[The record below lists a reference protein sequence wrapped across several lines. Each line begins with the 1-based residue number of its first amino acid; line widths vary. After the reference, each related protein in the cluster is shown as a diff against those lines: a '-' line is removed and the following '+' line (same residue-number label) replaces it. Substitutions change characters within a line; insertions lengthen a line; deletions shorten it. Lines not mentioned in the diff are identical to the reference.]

1 MEGFLF
7 AMDIV
12 KAFDSLDHNFLIP
25 TPAKYGFDKYF
36 ILSVKIL
43 LRDQEL
49 CVTCGGTTKRSGVVC
64 YLRRYNYK
72 IFLIWERR
80 PSRWPN
86 FSFLFI
92 LALETLSLLIKSK
105 PEIEGIQSLII
116 ATFILHML
124 MMGVMKGVQVAV
136 CGMRCIDLNN
146 NMLKI
151 LDTQFSYNEKLK
163 EEKKFCKVVTDIQRV
178 LKIWKMR

>member
-1 MEGFLF
+1 MYVENRHIGESERLISDVTEISKIKKLEGFLF

-12 KAFDSLDHNFLIP
+12 KAFDSLDHNFLLP

-36 ILSVKIL
+36 ILWVKIL

-80 PSRWPN
+80 PSR
-86 FSFLFI
+86 
-92 LALETLSLLIKSK
+92 
-105 PEIEGIQSLII
+105 
-116 ATFILHML
+116 
-124 MMGVMKGVQVAV
+124 
-136 CGMRCIDLNN
+136 
-146 NMLKI
+146 
-151 LDTQFSYNEKLK
+151 
-163 EEKKFCKVVTDIQRV
+163 
-178 LKIWKMR
+178 